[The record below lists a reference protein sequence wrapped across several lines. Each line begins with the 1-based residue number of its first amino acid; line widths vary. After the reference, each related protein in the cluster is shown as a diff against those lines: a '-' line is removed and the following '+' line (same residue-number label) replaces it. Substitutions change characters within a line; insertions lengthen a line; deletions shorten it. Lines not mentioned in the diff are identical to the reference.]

1 MRCSARCL
9 LYMTTKE
16 ETTVK
21 AAKMRRLPQSIEYDL
36 PNVPRYGGAN
46 AVATSATA
54 AGVEV
59 MVGLRSVL
67 LTVEDTRRLADYLME
82 AADIVELGQAR
93 TRQERPPTWD

>member
-1 MRCSARCL
+1 
-9 LYMTTKE
+9 MTSTP
-16 ETTVK
+16 ETTVR
-21 AAKMRRLPQSIEYDL
+21 AAKIRHLPSSIEYDL

-59 MVGLRSVL
+59 MVCLRSVL

-82 AADIVELGQAR
+82 AADLVELGRAR
-93 TRQERPPTWD
+93 QSLSNGKAQG

>member
-1 MRCSARCL
+1 
-9 LYMTTKE
+9 MTTKE